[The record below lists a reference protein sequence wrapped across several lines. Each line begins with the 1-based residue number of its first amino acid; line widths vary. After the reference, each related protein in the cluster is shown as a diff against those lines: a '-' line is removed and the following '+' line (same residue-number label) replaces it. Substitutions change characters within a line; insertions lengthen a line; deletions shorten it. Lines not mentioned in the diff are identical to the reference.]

1 MRDELDHHS
10 LTMSPFLSNFRPSL
24 MKKQLKVKAYFHK
37 LTKVRKK
44 KKKIKLSVNDGGKLA
59 HIGSHFVFQLCE
71 CRNEIKKSPDFDGTF
86 KLLFVLKTTL
96 TAF

>member
-44 KKKIKLSVNDGGKLA
+44 KKIKHSVNDGGKLA
-59 HIGSHFVFQLCE
+59 HIGSHSVFQLRQ